1 MTSAWGALLPVA
13 CATLAAGE
21 LPQIPGLRLT
31 VVRLPSS
38 MDGVEQPLVVGV
50 PEGYDPNTPTP
61 LLVGLHTWSA
71 DYRQRVQPY
80 GAEAARRG
88 WLVVLPNFRGPNTTA
103 NPHPT
108 QAGGSRFAQR
118 DIVDARQYMIEHYA
132 VDPERIYL
140 TGDSGGGH
148 MTLLM
153 AGKYPDL
160 WAAAAA
166 WVPVTDLREWWEL
179 GHGYAP
185 HVEAVTGGRPG
196 DSVEVDF
203 EYLRRSPRTFMT
215 NLAALPVL
223 LAHGDR
229 DPTIPVEQS
238 WRTFRALAD
247 LPGHHTLLQIFSGGH
262 TGHTRFGL
270 DWMAQY
276 KRTSNPPTELHLVT
290 DESQAYYW
298 AELTV
303 DEPLLL
309 GRADLV
315 LGADAL
321 SVATTNLS
329 ALRLDLAG
337 LPLPEGGPVVGVVN
351 DRPLTLTL
359 TNVPDGV
366 EVTCPGDWA
375 QAVAGAED
383 IVLEIASSLEARS
396 LRLSPAP

>member
-31 VVRLPSS
+31 AVRLPSS

-166 WVPVTDLREWWEL
+166 GCR
-179 GHGYAP
+179 
-185 HVEAVTGGRPG
+185 
-196 DSVEVDF
+196 
-203 EYLRRSPRTFMT
+203 
-215 NLAALPVL
+215 
-223 LAHGDR
+223 
-229 DPTIPVEQS
+229 
-238 WRTFRALAD
+238 
-247 LPGHHTLLQIFSGGH
+247 
-262 TGHTRFGL
+262 
-270 DWMAQY
+270 
-276 KRTSNPPTELHLVT
+276 
-290 DESQAYYW
+290 
-298 AELTV
+298 
-303 DEPLLL
+303 
-309 GRADLV
+309 
-315 LGADAL
+315 
-321 SVATTNLS
+321 
-329 ALRLDLAG
+329 
-337 LPLPEGGPVVGVVN
+337 
-351 DRPLTLTL
+351 
-359 TNVPDGV
+359 
-366 EVTCPGDWA
+366 
-375 QAVAGAED
+375 
-383 IVLEIASSLEARS
+383 
-396 LRLSPAP
+396 